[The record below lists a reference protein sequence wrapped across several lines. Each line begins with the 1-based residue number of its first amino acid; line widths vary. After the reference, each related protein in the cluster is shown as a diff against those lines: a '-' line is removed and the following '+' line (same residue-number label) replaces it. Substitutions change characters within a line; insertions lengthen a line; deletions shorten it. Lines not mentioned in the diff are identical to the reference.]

1 MKHNNYMTTGELA
14 KIMGIT
20 KHTLFH
26 YDDIGLFK
34 PQMKDEKGYRFYS
47 VEQMETLDTILVLK
61 DLDIPLNDIKK
72 LMKNRNHD
80 HIVEILNNHQHQI
93 QNQIQKLNKMN
104 HWIEQKKKSILTS
117 CQEDFSNITIK
128 HYPSRYYLYNT
139 ISDDS
144 NQNFYKATNE
154 LITHFVQRHPY
165 HFYQVAYIQYDQ
177 DFQNN
182 DFDIYNNVSLLLY
195 DPPQEQ
201 NYKILP
207 EGQYLVAYHKGN
219 WKNIKQTIQKLLDY
233 KKVHHLICDELYVEH
248 YVVDHLLVQDPRDY
262 ITEISVRII

>member
-1 MKHNNYMTTGELA
+1 MKKVSL
-14 KIMGIT
+14 
-20 KHTLFH
+20 LFCRTNGNFR
-26 YDDIGLFK
+26 YD
-34 PQMKDEKGYRFYS
+34 S
-47 VEQMETLDTILVLK
+47 CLK

-177 DFQNN
+177 DFQIMILI
-182 DFDIYNNVSLLLY
+182 IYNKVSLLLM
-195 DPPQEQ
+195 
-201 NYKILP
+201 ILLKNKTIKFYQKVNILLP
-207 EGQYLVAYHKGN
+207 IIKEIG
-219 WKNIKQTIQKLLDY
+219 KNIKQTIQKLLDY
-233 KKVHHLICDELYVEH
+233 KKAHHLICDELYVEH
-248 YVVDHLLVQDPRDY
+248 YVVDHL
-262 ITEISVRII
+262 ISTRST